1 MALPPSVRHGYG
13 AAAFSLSLANTAV
26 LFFLLKFLI
35 DHAGLSPGAAGGVL
49 LIGKLWDAISDP
61 LVGRLSD
68 RTHTAMGARRP
79 WVLGASV
86 PFAVLFA
93 SLWWGIGLQ
102 GGAAAAAYAVLLVLY
117 NTAYTAVVVP
127 YGALTPALTSD
138 YDERTAL
145 NGARMGWS
153 MAGGIVSGICVPV
166 LLEQTG
172 GLRVPGVVLGVLI
185 LPGLWW
191 MVAATAGRDTDAV
204 IEGGPPMWTVLRNR
218 AFRRVA
224 LLFLSAWSSI
234 AVLSSLIPFYVEHHV
249 HRPDLL
255 DALFA
260 TIQLSALA
268 FVPLVVWAAGRVQ
281 KHVAYGYSMASWGLV
296 LCVLAGVGPDQP
308 TIVLI
313 LAVLAG
319 AGVAA
324 AHVLPWAMLP
334 DVVEADAVEQG
345 QPRAGAFYGMM
356 TFLEKLAT
364 AVALWGVG
372 TGLQLAGYD
381 EGAATQPDSAVW
393 MIRAL
398 LGPVPAVVLIA
409 AGCLALLRPP
419 LTRGGHRAL
428 VERLSQE
435 RGSAAR

>member
-1 MALPPSVRHGYG
+1 MALSPSIRHGYG
-13 AAAFSLSLANTAV
+13 VAAFSLSLANTAV

-35 DHAGLSPGAAGGVL
+35 DHAGLSPGQAGGVL
-49 LIGKLWDAISDP
+49 LVGKLWDAVSDP

-79 WVLGASV
+79 WILGASV
-86 PFAVLFA
+86 PFAALFA

-102 GGAAAAAYAVLLVLY
+102 GSAAAAAYAVLLVLY

-127 YGALTPALTSD
+127 YGALTPALTTD

-153 MAGGIVSGICVPV
+153 MLGGIVAGICVPA
-166 LLEQTG
+166 LQEHTG

-218 AFRRVA
+218 AFRRIA

-260 TIQLSALA
+260 TIQISALVS
-268 FVPLVVWAAGRVQ
+268 VPLVVRAAERSQ
-281 KHVAYGYSMASWGLV
+281 KHVAYGYGMISWGLV
-296 LCVLAGVGPDQP
+296 LCLLAGVGPGQP
-308 TIVLI
+308 ELVIG
-313 LAVLAG
+313 LAIFAG

-334 DVVEADAVEQG
+334 DVVEADTLEQG

-364 AVALWGVG
+364 AVALWAVG
-372 TGLQLAGYD
+372 AGLQLAGYA
-381 EGAATQPDSAVW
+381 EGAATQPEGAVR
-393 MIRAL
+393 MIRVL
-398 LGPVPAVVLIA
+398 LGPLPAVVLTL
-409 AGCLALLRPP
+409 AGLYALARPP
-419 LTRGGHRAL
+419 LTRGGHQAL
-428 VERLSQE
+428 VAKLEGE
-435 RGSAAR
+435 P